1 MRPIRERKVGASGTK
16 GVGDGIGCWGMRAW
30 RARVREGV
38 VVVVRREVVARWAG
52 RANIV
57 LVGGVAVDF
66 WGELL
71 VGELMRG
78 RMMGT
83 HCL

>member
-16 GVGDGIGCWGMRAW
+16 GVGDGMGWGGMRAC
-30 RARVREGV
+30 RARVRVGVV

-57 LVGGVAVDF
+57 WVGGVAVDF
-66 WGELL
+66 W
-71 VGELMRG
+71 RG
-78 RMMGT
+78 D
-83 HCL
+83 